1 MRDVFKVLLF
11 FGVFI
16 SISAF
21 CEWIADNA
29 PWVNWI
35 LIPIVV
41 YVVFI
46 ATFGNHM
53 ERKKNN
59 ERK

>member
-16 SISAF
+16 GISAL

-29 PWVNWI
+29 PLMIWI
-35 LIPIVV
+35 LIPVAL
-41 YVVFI
+41 YVTII
-46 ATFGNHM
+46 AIFGNHF
-53 ERKKNN
+53 RKEDK
-59 ERK
+59 E

>member
-1 MRDVFKVLLF
+1 MADLFKVIIA

-16 SISAF
+16 GISAL

-29 PWVNWI
+29 PWVIWI
-35 LIPIVV
+35 LIPVVV

-46 ATFGNHM
+46 ATFGNHF
-53 ERKKNN
+53 RKD
-59 ERK
+59 EE

>member
-11 FGVFI
+11 FGAFI
-16 SISAF
+16 GICAF

-29 PWVNWI
+29 PFMIWI
-35 LIPIVV
+35 LIPVVV

-46 ATFGNHM
+46 ATFGNQF
-53 ERKKNN
+53 RKEDK
-59 ERK
+59 E

>member
-16 SISAF
+16 GISAL

-29 PWVNWI
+29 PWVIWI
-35 LIPIVV
+35 LIPVVV

-46 ATFGNHM
+46 ATFGNHL
-53 ERKKNN
+53 RKD
-59 ERK
+59 EE